1 MENTNTIN
9 IISLKKQHIRLYVN
23 RELFIDQTL
32 PFVKNQLQL
41 IYNSDHQKNKIRIKT
56 STAVY
61 NFEVSSNDTIDVD
74 LNK

>member
-1 MENTNTIN
+1 MENTNTVN
-9 IISLKKQHIRLYVN
+9 IFSSSKQNIRLYVN

-32 PFVKNQLQL
+32 PFVKNRLHL
-41 IYNSDHQKNKIRIKT
+41 TYNSDHQKNKIRIKT

-61 NFEVSSNDTIDVD
+61 SFEVSSNDTIDVD